1 MKCLY
6 PAQCPAGEQEK
17 DSILSLRP
25 PTILQYFLTGI
36 SPNPCSPESQRLEDP
51 QDGKAAPVEEWAEQ
65 SPPELVLLGSQALAV
80 LWVQRETKEG

>member
-17 DSILSLRP
+17 DSILSP
-25 PTILQYFLTGI
+25 APKTLQYFLTGI
-36 SPNPCSPESQRLEDP
+36 FPNPCSPESQRLEDP
-51 QDGKAAPVEEWAEQ
+51 QDGKAEPVEEWAER
-65 SPPELVLLGSQALAV
+65 SPPELVLLGSQVLAV